1 MADRRNPQFSLAD
14 SFFGK
19 RRRRRRRRSLPESES
34 SPEEEEGSGLT
45 DAFSNLE
52 EEGGLGDWA
61 EGDDWDDWEEDEG
74 EEEDLLNRSERDPE
88 CEGVKP
94 PKFSDFSLGDLAEL
108 GRIKLMMD
116 KEGFSLNLAKEV
128 SRTFYPEPYC
138 NFVKSSPTACFEQS
152 LLELFA
158 EEGELDQSMLDNLTL
173 ADVVEA
179 INTGNTSG
187 LFLVEKDFL
196 RTLGNKEYNSSGA
209 VVGAREATIT
219 WVGRVNLTAL
229 DLYGSVQ
236 RGEIVDKW
244 SFTFEGE
251 MIKVTTDKSDLPEDV
266 STYVIVARMFFETLE
281 SLAFKDAGMLF
292 AGYLIE
298 FVYVFFMLGKCN
310 FVQQRF
316 YLSFGGILGVIMGL
330 IVSYGLCS
338 MMGFAYSAAHTVM
351 PFLLLG
357 IGIDDMFVITQCR
370 NTLPDNL
377 KSLPVDERMASTMSH
392 AGIAITITSVTDF
405 IAFGIGASTVLPAL
419 RSFCMYAAVGILSI
433 FFFQSTWFCALLAVD
448 EYRVEAK
455 RDGCFCCLVH
465 PQAEVKEADAAG
477 RITSIFNSFAKA
489 LSRPASKAAVLG
501 VTLVILGLGLWGTIL
516 LQMEFRPE
524 WLMDPQSEIFRWYR

>member
-1 MADRRNPQFSLAD
+1 MYCNYKFQNPQFSLSD

-19 RRRRRRRRSLPESES
+19 RRRRRRRRSPGDSKPRKTR
-34 SPEEEEGSGLT
+34 SPEEEGSGLSE
-45 DAFSNLE
+45 DFDSLANE
-52 EEGGLGDWA
+52 DGGLGDWA
-61 EGDDWDDWEEDEG
+61 EGDDWDEDWNN
-74 EEEDLLNRSERDPE
+74 EEEETRAIDPE
-88 CEGVKP
+88 CEGVEP
-94 PKFSDFSLGDLAEL
+94 PDFSSLSISDFTELA
-108 GRIKLMMD
+108 RIKLMMD
-116 KEGFSLNLAKEV
+116 EEGFSLNLAKEV

-152 LLELFA
+152 VLELFA
-158 EEGELDQSMLDNLTL
+158 EGGELDRSMLDNLTL
-173 ADVVEA
+173 TDVIEA
-179 INTGNTSG
+179 VNTGNTSG

-196 RTLGNKEYNSSGA
+196 RTLGNKVYNSSGA

-266 STYVIVARMFFETLE
+266 TTYVIVARMFFETLE

-298 FVYVFFMLGKCN
+298 FVYVFIMLGKCN

-377 KSLPVDERMASTMSH
+377 KSLPVDERLAATMSH

-465 PQAEVKEADAAG
+465 PQVG
-477 RITSIFNSFAKA
+477 
-489 LSRPASKAAVLG
+489 ASHCEGK
-501 VTLVILGLGLWGTIL
+501 TW
-516 LQMEFRPE
+516 
-524 WLMDPQSEIFRWYR
+524 